1 MADILVLIRGLS
13 GSGKTSLMELI
24 VGSSEYCPEDR
35 ASVSV
40 DDFFMNDEGDYQF
53 DPTQLKAAHEWCLDT
68 ATEFVKDED
77 LEVVVVH
84 NVFSR
89 KWEIDPYME
98 MGRAHGCTIH
108 VVNLYDRGLNDA
120 QLSKHSVHD
129 VHPGIVQ
136 KQRKR
141 WDKDVY
147 RDKSR
152 FHDSPRHPYPPRKF
166 RY

>member
-152 FHDSPRHPYPPRKF
+152 FHDSPRHPHPPRKF